1 MSRTRSDVRPI
12 EKDGTWIIDGTA
24 YNVDDVETFIRYL
37 GELQFAGLFVSYAVK
52 EKALILAYCNV
63 EPRPDRPSRTRSQ
76 VEEQPMTDAEWYAD
90 HANDFAKTLDQ
101 KIRDS
106 RAAGRKLPLPQGN
119 FPLRDV
125 PKIVDY
131 SGSEWKK
138 IEDESAE
145 AFDEENMETWLGVE
159 VVPAGLPASSCVA
172 LALSLLMR

>member
-37 GELQFAGLFVSYAVK
+37 GELQFAGLFVSYAGK
-52 EKALILAYCNV
+52 EKAVILAYCNV
-63 EPRPDRPSRTRSQ
+63 EPRPDRPSRTKAQ

-106 RAAGRKLPLPQGN
+106 RAAVIEPIYIPLPMRTA
-119 FPLRDV
+119 LLWRRV
-125 PKIVDY
+125 LTSVWI
-131 SGSEWKK
+131 GSETPPPSGVL
-138 IEDESAE
+138 SA
-145 AFDEENMETWLGVE
+145 T
-159 VVPAGLPASSCVA
+159 
-172 LALSLLMR
+172 